1 MVEGLGLR
9 VSERAAGAGL
19 MVERKEIRNEA

>member
-19 MVERKEIRNEA
+19 TVERKEIRNKA